1 MSLINRPVKID
12 AKRWTSSSRPH
23 QPLLS
28 SLLCPKR
35 PSSLLSAETLGSSQQ
50 PTSRGLFLEPPQC
63 TLSCVDPCGL
73 SHGFP
78 LCPAPPCPQR
88 MFTWHCSIGVGSCLY
103 IVEHCDFKEE
113 GFRQERMIS
122 KGSPV
127 RTGQGIFK
135 PNFLKSSHVKWFL
148 VNSILQKFENRP
160 CDPRGNWLNRRR
172 GKRRDREESRTKQWG
187 DLESCQETEG
197 LEMGSGFPY
206 IIGNPGQL
214 VPHTLKAHAKGW
226 TPEK

>member
-28 SLLCPKR
+28 SLLCSKR

-50 PTSRGLFLEPPQC
+50 PTSRGLFLESPQC
-63 TLSCVDPCGL
+63 TLNCVDPC
-73 SHGFP
+73 GFP

-113 GFRQERMIS
+113 GFRQEKMIS
-122 KGSPV
+122 RVSPV

-135 PNFLKSSHVKWFL
+135 PNFQQILPTKSNGFWWKSFCRNLRIGPVSQEGIDW
-148 VNSILQKFENRP
+148 IEEEEEREAGQKVEQSN
-160 CDPRGNWLNRRR
+160 
-172 GKRRDREESRTKQWG
+172 EET
-187 DLESCQETEG
+187 
-197 LEMGSGFPY
+197 
-206 IIGNPGQL
+206 
-214 VPHTLKAHAKGW
+214 
-226 TPEK
+226 